1 MEIHIIS
8 CDDKTI
14 ANSDGAIL
22 ISLTITVNS
31 LSSEN
36 IYLHTPIQ
44 TDADDREK
52 FCAQKQT
59 TNITFLLASETKHDS
74 FHSIYLVAISKA
86 GKQKRNFTLTVVGWR
101 IRGTHT
107 RGYDLGLDFESY
119 ARACVVLKTNSAIHS
134 LVRATLDIELKQ
146 LRFKRAPFSHRKVLA
161 RIVRWQ
167 LLHKQIQP
175 RNATRCSFHRHCI
188 LYMMMI
194 IMVIKIPFGERK
206 SRTQHGILQALR
218 HSIN

>member
-1 MEIHIIS
+1 MWIYLIS
-8 CDDKTI
+8 CDYKAV
-14 ANSDGAIL
+14 ANSDDAIL

-59 TNITFLLASETKHDS
+59 SNITFLLASDTKQFS
-74 FHSIYLVAISKA
+74 LNLSS
-86 GKQKRNFTLTVVGWR
+86 G
-101 IRGTHT
+101 
-107 RGYDLGLDFESY
+107 DFESGKTEMELLVDRCWLTNPRNTLLPRTRLVTRFSKLR
-119 ARACVVLKTNSAIHS
+119 ARVRAGLKTNSAIYS

-161 RIVRWQ
+161 RIVR
-167 LLHKQIQP
+167 
-175 RNATRCSFHRHCI
+175 
-188 LYMMMI
+188 
-194 IMVIKIPFGERK
+194 
-206 SRTQHGILQALR
+206 
-218 HSIN
+218 